1 MASTRSPSTF
11 THKHTHLKICHKYTW
26 VYKKKITNTIPT
38 IVLPRRRTMRD
49 YTAQSPDYTR
59 EMNGSMDNQRRDK
72 TLGAHTSHQ
81 FCFTSVCVCVVW
93 CVCLNIAGWVALHWR
108 FVVVVM
114 GPNIGDRAKELL
126 CDVCMTT
133 THDDKLA
140 SHKSV
145 FRRARLR
152 STSRRVTFPR
162 SRHPAE
168 KTRAHHTH
176 TK

>member
-81 FCFTSVCVCVVW
+81 FCFTGVCVCGVM
-93 CVCLNIAGWVALHWR
+93 CVFEYCWMSRVALAVCGGGDGSEHW
-108 FVVVVM
+108 
-114 GPNIGDRAKELL
+114 G
-126 CDVCMTT
+126 
-133 THDDKLA
+133 
-140 SHKSV
+140 
-145 FRRARLR
+145 
-152 STSRRVTFPR
+152 
-162 SRHPAE
+162 
-168 KTRAHHTH
+168 
-176 TK
+176 